1 MDKETETPQEKF
13 NRIARYRTKKVME
26 DLRLLSNLGKPYY
39 KSTPEQRRKIVATV
53 RKGVEDLEYILEGEE
68 AASGSFKTD
77 I

>member
-1 MDKETETPQEKF
+1 
-13 NRIARYRTKKVME
+13 ME